1 MAENGLADGLRKV
14 FMAGVGAVAAV
25 GERGGQVVETLA
37 ERGESV
43 VKQGRDLNRE
53 LLQKG
58 TDAVGDVREDVLR
71 ATLAVL
77 SPASRSKFVEAAQR
91 IAAELDAADA
101 ARAAQDSKGRG
112 VTVPVQ
118 DGTGPLEE
126 PEPQT
131 APDVPDAAWD
141 PAVPDVR

>member
-1 MAENGLADGLRKV
+1 MAENGLTDGLRKV

-25 GERGGQVVETLA
+25 GERSGQVVETLA

-58 TDAVGDVREDVLR
+58 GEAVGDVREDALR
-71 ATLAVL
+71 AVL
-77 SPASRSKFVEAAQR
+77 STLTPASRAKFVEAARR

-101 ARAAQDSKGRG
+101 ARDARRSKTGG
-112 VTVPVQ
+112 VTIPVQ
-118 DGTGPLEE
+118 DGTGPIEA
-126 PEPQT
+126 PEAAD
-131 APDVPDAAWD
+131 APSVPDAGWD
-141 PAVPDVR
+141 PAAPAVR

>member
-1 MAENGLADGLRKV
+1 MAESGLADGLRKV

-77 SPASRSKFVEAAQR
+77 SPASRAKFVEAAQR
-91 IAAELDAADA
+91 IAAELDA